1 MMKMMNSVKPLSVA
15 MAAVFLVAA
24 CGNDDAVQAAAAPDK
39 PTANAPSKPQRPI
52 DEERVSH
59 TVKPT
64 MPFRL
69 DYEVVGTPIVGN
81 PVTVRLG
88 VESVVDVSSVQLNY
102 GSRDVSALMLAES
115 QPASV
120 MLEGAATEG
129 VMRQQVTIVPQ
140 REGRHYLNV
149 RVSMMTPTGQN
160 GTTMAIPIQVGEG
173 ARELIGQDR
182 ITTTSDGERVRRNP
196 GN

>member
-1 MMKMMNSVKPLSVA
+1 MV
-15 MAAVFLVAA
+15 AVFCVAA
-24 CGNDDAVQAAAAPDK
+24 CGSDDATQVAAAPDK
-39 PTANAPSKPQRPI
+39 SNAQEPTKPQQPV
-52 DEERVSH
+52 ERVSH
-59 TVKPT
+59 SVKPT
-64 MPFRL
+64 VPFRL

-88 VESVVDVSSVQLNY
+88 VESIVSASSVQLSF
-102 GSRDVSALMLAES
+102 GSRDVSALILCES
-115 QPASV
+115 QPDSV

-149 RVSMMTPTGQN
+149 TVSMMTPTGQN